1 MEFSLD
7 ICKRRVSFITVKKSK
22 NCLTRRIR
30 KEKEKNRKS
39 FQNATLSEVLLFECI
54 G

>member
-7 ICKRRVSFITVKKSK
+7 ICKRVSFITVKKSK

-30 KEKEKNRKS
+30 KEKENRKS